1 MDSQLEIDFWYT
13 MYKFTTIPRKLE
25 QFQSRCT
32 QYESDPNMALSFIP
46 KAVMKQNNGKSIK
59 FINGTRFTTIR
70 FEQGTNYRT
79 NLVNLDDE
87 KLNEILAKEFG
98 IVLKFPIPFNE
109 IMNK

>member
-1 MDSQLEIDFWYT
+1 MEIDSWYT

-46 KAVMKQNNGKSIK
+46 KAVMKYDNGKAIK

-70 FEQGTNYRT
+70 FERGINYRT
-79 NLVNLDDE
+79 NLLDLDDK
-87 KLNEILAKEFG
+87 KLNDILIKEFG
-98 IVLKFPIPFNE
+98 IGGKLIEFKIRN
-109 IMNK
+109 IKC